1 MSKKG
6 LLIVYSGCSGVG
18 NGTIMKELLKRE
30 DTFKL
35 SVSATTRAPRPG
47 EEHGKHYFFVT
58 DEEFNSMIKNNE
70 FLEYATYS
78 NHNYGTPAK
87 AVEEMLN
94 KGYNVFLEIEVQGGL
109 QVMKLR
115 PDCMSIF
122 IVPPSME
129 ELERRLRDRGT
140 EDEETIALRM
150 ATAREEMAHKNEY
163 QHIVM
168 NDNLEDAINEVISLV
183 KTEQEKRNQ

>member
-18 NGTIMKELLKRE
+18 KGTIMEELLKRE
-30 DTFKL
+30 DSFRL
-35 SVSATTRAPRPG
+35 SVSATTRDPRPG
-47 EEHGKHYFFVT
+47 EVHGREYFFVSN
-58 DEEFNSMIKNNE
+58 DEFNTMVENNE

-78 NHNYGTPAK
+78 NNQYGTPAK
-87 AVEEMLN
+87 AVDEMLD

-109 QVMKLR
+109 QIMKLR

-129 ELERRLRDRGT
+129 ELENRLRGRGT
-140 EDEETIALRM
+140 ETEDVIAVRM
-150 ATAREEMAHKNEY
+150 ATAKEEMKY
-163 QHIVM
+163 QDKYQFIVK
-168 NDNLEDAINEVISLV
+168 NDNLENAIEEVIALV
-183 KTEQEKRNQ
+183 KKEQKNRN

>member
-18 NGTIMKELLKRE
+18 KGTIMKELLKRE
-30 DTFKL
+30 DSFKL
-35 SVSATTRAPRPG
+35 SVSATTRSPRPG
-47 EEHGKHYFFVT
+47 EVHGREYFFVT
-58 DEEFNSMIKNNE
+58 NDDFNSMIEKDE

-78 NHNYGTPAK
+78 NNQYGTPAK
-87 AVEEMLN
+87 AVDEMLL

-129 ELERRLRDRGT
+129 ELENRLRGRGT
-140 EDEETIALRM
+140 ETEDVIAVRM
-150 ATAREEMAHKNEY
+150 AAAREEMTFQNNY
-163 QHIVM
+163 QFIVK
-168 NDNLEDAINEVISLV
+168 NDNLEDAINEVIALV
-183 KTEQEKRNQ
+183 KSEQEKRN